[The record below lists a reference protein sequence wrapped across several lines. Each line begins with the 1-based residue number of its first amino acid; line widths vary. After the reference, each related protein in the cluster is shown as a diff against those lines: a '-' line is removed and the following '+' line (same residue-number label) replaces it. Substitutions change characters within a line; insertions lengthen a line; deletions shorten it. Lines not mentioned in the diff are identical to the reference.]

1 MAAADSGAKPLQ
13 NAMKMAKVAIQLDGG
28 NKHKVMS
35 YTAWLQRQHG
45 GLIPQEHPV
54 SVVNRRRGVGSCLLA
69 KLSPQHATFHA

>member
-35 YTAWLQRQHG
+35 YTAWLLRQHG
-45 GLIPQEHPV
+45 GLIPQET
-54 SVVNRRRGVGSCLLA
+54 SCQWCKQKEGGWELLA
-69 KLSPQHATFHA
+69 S